1 MIKDGETWYYLTV
14 TKVSRLLRDITSNK
28 SQRKLLFCL
37 DSFRTEINKKS
48 KIRKK
53 TFAKIKHFVK
63 LCCLLKKQSI
73 KISLKS
79 KIDKVAL

>member
-1 MIKDGETWYYLTV
+1 MIKDGETWHYLTV

-48 KIRKK
+48 KISKK